1 VRETRRWGLFNT
13 SAFRMSMGYTLL
25 VTLAVCVTLGSTYL
39 LTQSI
44 IEGDVD
50 LILDTELRSLQNEYV
65 RSGMQGVTD
74 EINLRIDSW
83 GRIGAVYMLAGPKF
97 DRLAGNVT
105 NWPFDGAP
113 AEPWPEFRIESIE
126 PGQRSVHPV
135 RAAVRKLPNGDW
147 LLVGTDM
154 SQDRRYVR
162 TFQIAT
168 LWGIGLSILAAAIAG
183 FSFSFRLTRR
193 VGDVTVTC
201 VRIMS
206 GELGHRL
213 PVSGNSDEFDALATS
228 VNRVLDRLEEQTR
241 TLRATFDSV
250 AHDLRAPLHRLRTRM
265 DAVLRLPAL
274 ETGIREPVESALREV
289 DRLQRTLATLLQI
302 ALAESGAP
310 LASPA
315 PVNVGEL
322 ADEMVELFEPV
333 ARERGLALTGHAQQG
348 VVVEGNRQLL
358 AQLITNLLENALKYV
373 PSGGRID
380 VAVQRAAELVQ
391 LVISDNGPGMPAKDR
406 LGAGQP
412 FARVGQKSGIESSGL
427 GLSLVSAI
435 ARLHRARLT
444 LEDNDPGLRAVVSF
458 PVPVARLPGDS
469 PAKAGQST
477 YRSLS
482 RSMSA

>member
-1 VRETRRWGLFNT
+1 MRDVRRWGLFNT
-13 SAFRMSMGYTLL
+13 SAFRMSTAYTLL
-25 VTLAVCVTLGSTYL
+25 VALAVCVTLGSTYL

-44 IEGDVD
+44 VQGDVD
-50 LILDTELRSLQNEYV
+50 LIIDTELRSLENQYV
-65 RSGMQGVTD
+65 RSGIPGVTD

-83 GRIGAVYMLAGPKF
+83 GRIGAVYMLAGPRF
-97 DRLAGNVT
+97 ERLAGNVT
-105 NWPFDGAP
+105 NWPFDGDP
-113 AEPWPEFRIESIE
+113 AEPYPEFRIESIE

-147 LLVGTDM
+147 LLVGSDM

-168 LWGIGLSILAAAIAG
+168 LWGIGLSILVAGIAG
-183 FSFSFRLTRR
+183 FSFSFRLARR
-193 VGDVTVTC
+193 VGDVTDTC

-206 GELGHRL
+206 GEQGHRL
-213 PVSGNSDEFDALATS
+213 PVAGSSDEFDALATS

-250 AHDLRAPLHRLRTRM
+250 AHDLRAPLHRLRSRM

-274 ETGIREPVESALREV
+274 ESGIREPVESALREV
-289 DRLQRTLATLLQI
+289 DHLQRTLATLLQI

-315 PVNVGEL
+315 PVDVGEL
-322 ADEMVELFEPV
+322 AEELAELFEPV
-333 ARERGLALTGHAQQG
+333 ARERDLTLTARVERG
-348 VVVEGNRQLL
+348 VIVEGNRQLL

-373 PSGGRID
+373 PAGGRID
-380 VAVQRAAELVQ
+380 VGVKRLADRAQ
-391 LVISDNGPGMPAKDR
+391 LVIGDNGPGMPAEER
-406 LGAGQP
+406 LRAGEP
-412 FARVGQKSGIESSGL
+412 FARLGQRSGLEGSGL

-435 ARLHRARLT
+435 ARLHRARLA
-444 LEDNDPGLRAVVSF
+444 LESNDPGLRAVIS
-458 PVPVARLPGDS
+458 LPLAYAETS
-469 PAKAGQST
+469 PA
-477 YRSLS
+477 SLS